1 VPKVGKNAFLKLK
14 ISINID
20 LYKQNNNINIALIK
34 QNILNFTVSK
44 KLKQT
49 GMTYYKRDIEPEL
62 LRWKNDNER
71 HPLLIRGARQVGKSA
86 VVRNFSSQFRYFVE
100 VNFEMDSN
108 VKNVFDGNLR
118 PQSICEQLSLLYDTP
133 IVAGET
139 LLFFDEIQSCLPAIS
154 SLRFFYEQY
163 PELHVIAA
171 GSLLEFALS
180 ELPSFGVGRVTSL
193 FLYPFSFGEF
203 LHAANAGLLR
213 KEIADSFP
221 QKPLSEPV
229 HKKTLGLYKRFLIL
243 GGMPKVVSSYFDGVD
258 LLKCQSLL
266 DDLISGYDAD
276 FVKYKKRV
284 SSSLIRT
291 VFKSVVEQN
300 GKKFVY
306 TNSSPELNRLQVK
319 DALELLTM
327 AGLVFPVTHTAANG
341 IPLGAEINPKMR
353 KYIVFDSGIFQR
365 LLGLN
370 LSEVLLN
377 NNFKAINTGAIAE
390 LNVGLELIKTA
401 SCYQRQ
407 TLYYWHREA
416 KSSNAEVDYL
426 IQREMSIFPIE
437 VKAGT
442 KGSMQSLY
450 LFMDSKKIKK
460 GIRVSQENFS
470 TYQNIDVYP
479 LYAVANLN
487 KMIVSE

>member
-1 VPKVGKNAFLKLK
+1 MN
-14 ISINID
+14 
-20 LYKQNNNINIALIK
+20 
-34 QNILNFTVSK
+34 
-44 KLKQT
+44 
-49 GMTYYKRDIEPEL
+49 YYKRDIEQEL
-62 LRWKNDNER
+62 LYWKNDKER
-71 HPLLIRGARQVGKSA
+71 HPLLIRGARQVGKSS
-86 VVRNFSSQFRYFVE
+86 VVRNFSSQFRNLVE
-100 VNFEMDSN
+100 LNFEMDIDARR
-108 VKNVFDGNLR
+108 VFAGNLR
-118 PQSICEQLSLLYDTP
+118 PQSICEQLSVLYDTP

-171 GSLLEFALS
+171 GSLLEFAFS
-180 ELPSFGVGRVTSL
+180 ELPSFGVGRVSSL

-203 LHAANAGLLR
+203 LHAADADLLR
-213 KEIADSFP
+213 NAIADASP
-221 QKPLSEPV
+221 QKPLSDLI
-229 HKKTLGLYKRFLIL
+229 HNKALNLYKRFLMI
-243 GGMPKVVSSYFDGVD
+243 GGMPKVVSSYFDGSG
-258 LLKCQSLL
+258 LLKCQRVL
-266 DDLISGYDAD
+266 DDLIYAYEDD
-276 FVKYKKRV
+276 FAKYKKRV
-284 SSSLIRT
+284 STSIIRM

-300 GKKFVY
+300 GRKFVY

-327 AGLVFPVTHTAANG
+327 AGLIIPVTHTAANG

-353 KYIVFDSGIFQR
+353 KFIVFDSGIFQR

-370 LSEVLLN
+370 FSEVILSDD
-377 NNFKAINTGAIAE
+377 FQSINKGAIAE
-390 LNVGLELIKTA
+390 LNVGLELIKSA

-426 IQREMSIFPIE
+426 IQRELNILPIE

-450 LFMDSKKIKK
+450 LFMDAKKTEK

-470 TYQNIDVYP
+470 TYDNIEVYP
-479 LYAVANLN
+479 FYAVANLN
-487 KMIVSE
+487 R